1 MTLLLRTLT
10 LKSVL
15 GFGYD
20 NTKEQRVGDL
30 IKANHFKLLI
40 NAYYGM
46 SMISF
51 TDEVLDLLK
60 IEIRIEKPGK
70 VECATKRTILLNDC
84 IHRVFQSKTE
94 LEQKHYLAD
103 VHNSQKALSNL
114 KKIQTNFNNSKISLR
129 NNHQK
134 R

>member
-15 GFGYD
+15 GFGY
-20 NTKEQRVGDL
+20 EQIRDQRIGDL
-30 IKANHFKLLI
+30 IKANYFKTLI
-40 NAYYGM
+40 SAYYGM

-51 TDEVLDLLK
+51 TDDVLDILK

-70 VECATKRTILLNDC
+70 VECVNERNALINDC
-84 IHRVFQSKTE
+84 IHRVFQSKSE

-103 VHNSQKALSNL
+103 IHNSQKTMTIT
-114 KKIQTNFNNSKISLR
+114 KKITNNFNNSKISLR
-129 NNHQK
+129 NKHQK